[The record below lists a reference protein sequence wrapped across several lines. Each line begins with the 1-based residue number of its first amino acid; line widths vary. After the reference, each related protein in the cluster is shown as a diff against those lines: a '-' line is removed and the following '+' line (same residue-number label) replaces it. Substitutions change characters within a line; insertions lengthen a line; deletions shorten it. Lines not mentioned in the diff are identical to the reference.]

1 MPVQTKLKLRK
12 GDTVVVLSGKDVGR
26 RGTITRVLPNSDRVI
41 VDGVNL
47 VKRHTKP
54 RGQVMQGG
62 IIDKEM
68 PIHVSNVA
76 LLCKDCGPT
85 RIGYRFAEDG
95 VKHRIC
101 RKCGGEI

>member
-1 MPVQTKLKLRK
+1 MKVKK
-12 GDTVVVLSGKDVGR
+12 GDDVVVLAGKDIGR
-26 RGTITRVLPNSDRVI
+26 RGTITRVLRGNNKVI
-41 VDGVNL
+41 VDGVNV

-76 LLCKDCGPT
+76 LWCRECGAT
-85 RIGYRFAEDG
+85 RAGYRFDETG
-95 VKHRIC
+95 QKHRTC
-101 RKCGGEI
+101 RKCGGDI